1 MEKTIIFCRTYE
13 DTSHIYLYF
22 SAVLQQEVTEP
33 KGYSSFELLICT
45 RTACTTG
52 DVRQF
57 STPLLRRMV
66 SYGSSFALL
75 LLVSAWTIRASMRHV
90 THQGPPTCRYRKLHL
105 RGRTCWSGWYNL
117 LCITIIIPKLTL
129 AMIMLKIIL

>member
-1 MEKTIIFCRTYE
+1 MEKTIIFCRAYE

-33 KGYSSFELLICT
+33 IGYSSFELLICT

-75 LLVSAWTIRASMRHV
+75 LLGVDYASVRHI
-90 THQGPPTCRYRKLHL
+90 THCMGTTYRY
-105 RGRTCWSGWYNL
+105 
-117 LCITIIIPKLTL
+117 
-129 AMIMLKIIL
+129 